1 MKRAD
6 QLLQLQARL
15 PSRTLAQQLISA
27 NQVEVL
33 GDDGW
38 RALRKPGLKLPEDS
52 TLRVLD
58 RSALQYAS
66 RGGRKL
72 AGALAHCGLTV
83 RGRRVLDVGQSTGG
97 FTDALLQAGAR
108 HVVGID
114 VGHDQLRPNLRQD
127 ARVTCLEGI
136 NARALPEAMPAELRL
151 GAGFSVVVMDVSFIS
166 QRQVL
171 APILTLTTP
180 DATLLTLVKPQFEAG
195 KAHVGKGGIV
205 RDDSQHAEVR
215 TLITEHYQQ
224 LDLQVHDFFDSPI
237 HGGDGNREYFIF
249 ASRNS

>member
-6 QLLQLQARL
+6 QLLQLQAGL
-15 PSRTLAQQLISA
+15 PSRTLAQQLIAA

-33 GDDGW
+33 VGEQW

-58 RSALQYAS
+58 RSALRYAS

-72 AGALAHCGLTV
+72 AGALAHCGLSV
-83 RGRRVLDVGQSTGG
+83 RDQRVLDVGQSTGG
-97 FTDALLQAGAR
+97 FTDALLQAGAA

-114 VGHDQLRPNLRQD
+114 VGHDQLRPTLRQHR
-127 ARVTCLEGI
+127 RVTCLEGI
-136 NARALPEAMPAELRL
+136 NARALPDAMPAEHRP
-151 GAGFSVVVMDVSFIS
+151 GEGFSHVVMDVSFIS

-171 APILTLTTP
+171 AAILTVTAP
-180 DATLLTLVKPQFEAG
+180 DATLLTLVKPQFEVG
-195 KAHVGKGGIV
+195 KAFVGKGGIV
-205 RDDSQHAEVR
+205 RDDTQLARVR
-215 TLITEHYQQ
+215 TLIIEHYQQ
-224 LDLQVHDFFDSPI
+224 LGLQVHDFFDSPI

-249 ASRNS
+249 ASRI